1 MTTMPSMQLR
11 IFLALAVTFIVAWGA
26 TIGAIYWKMSGREHG
41 KWDLLLRNA
50 AEQILQSLPD
60 GVDGSERTA
69 RLRVAGDREVDPGK
83 MAGLYF
89 QAWII
94 GRRQNI
100 LASQNSPSD
109 PMAGTFTPGYSDV
122 FLDGQAM
129 RVYAVSDAT
138 GQVQVQV
145 GQLVSMRDAEFAL
158 WLRSSLVGLVALVG
172 FLSLVMWAVVRW
184 SLRPT
189 RDAREAMER
198 RSDGNLSPI
207 ETQAMPQ
214 EIRPLVD
221 AFNGLLERVRIGMER
236 ERQFLGDAAH
246 ELRTPLAAL
255 MAHAEVAQHATSKPE
270 ADAAIAKLVSGI
282 ERTARLAQQLLDS
295 ARIDSERSTLQS
307 APVDLFMVASMVI
320 EEFEARAAA
329 KDIALSSSLDHAV
342 VKGDLDDLGILVRNI
357 VDNSIRYTPRGG
369 RIHLE
374 IDRDPDL
381 VIATLWIRD
390 DGPGVPEDER
400 ARLFERFFRGST
412 GNGERGSGIG
422 LSLVHTIAT
431 AHGGTAEITA
441 GLDGRG
447 LGVRIV
453 LPLARI

>member
-1 MTTMPSMQLR
+1 MRSMQFR
-11 IFLALAVTFIVAWGA
+11 IFLALALTFIVAWGA
-26 TIGAIYWKMSGREHG
+26 TIAVIYWKMSGREDG
-41 KWDLLLRNA
+41 KWDLLLRNM
-50 AEQILQSLPD
+50 AEQILQSLPE
-60 GVDGSERTA
+60 GVDGSERTV
-69 RLRVAGDREVDPGK
+69 RLRVAGDHDVEPGK
-83 MAGLYF
+83 MKGLYF
-89 QAWII
+89 QAWIV

-100 LASQNSPSD
+100 LASQDSPSD
-109 PMAGTFTPGYSDV
+109 PMAGGFAAGYHDV
-122 FLDGQAM
+122 FLNGEAV
-129 RVYAVSDAT
+129 RVYAVSDSS

-158 WLRSSLVGLVALVG
+158 WLRGSLVGLVLLVG

-189 RDAREAMER
+189 RVAREAMER

-207 ETQAMPQ
+207 ETHAMPR
-214 EIRPLVD
+214 EIRPLVE
-221 AFNGLLERVRIGMER
+221 AFNGLLDRVRQGMER

-255 MAHAEVAQHATSKPE
+255 MAHAEVAQHASSKPE
-270 ADAAIAKLVSGI
+270 ADAAIAKLVTGI

-295 ARIDSERSTLQS
+295 ARIDTERSMLQN
-307 APVDLFMVASMVI
+307 APVDLFMVATMVV
-320 EEFEARAAA
+320 EEFDARAMA
-329 KDIALSSSLDHAV
+329 KDITMSSTFEHAV
-342 VKGDLDDLGILVRNI
+342 VRGDLDDLGILVRNI

-369 RIHLE
+369 RIHLD
-374 IDRDPDL
+374 IVLDPDL
-381 VIATLWIRD
+381 LIATLWIRD

-400 ARLFERFFRGST
+400 VRLFERFFRGST

-431 AHGGTAEITA
+431 AHHGTAEITA
-441 GLDGRG
+441 GIDDQG

-453 LPLARI
+453 FPLARS